1 MSEISKGGL
10 IKKTKKNPLERPK
23 PVFKTEMD
31 DFKFSQEPTKINEPV
46 TPIKISD
53 SDSDTGI
60 PAKVETKIIV
70 DPPKRKKAVVGK
82 NNNVKSLKVPEDIH
96 LQLNLLGNFMGN
108 AKTYTIISN
117 LIQSYVKNELTDRQQ
132 RQFQFMTDAF
142 DNEK

>member
-1 MSEISKGGL
+1 MSEVSKGGL
-10 IKKTKKNPLERPK
+10 IKKTKKNPFERPK

-31 DFKFSQEPTKINEPV
+31 DFKFSQEKTIINEPV
-46 TPIKISD
+46 TPSKVSD
-53 SDSDTGI
+53 SDSGI
-60 PAKVETKIIV
+60 PAKVENKIIV

-142 DNEK
+142 NNEK

>member
-1 MSEISKGGL
+1 MSEVSKGGL
-10 IKKTKKNPLERPK
+10 IKKVKKNPLERPK

-31 DFKFSQEPTKINEPV
+31 DFKFSQETTKINDSFTSSE
-46 TPIKISD
+46 KIASE
-53 SDSDTGI
+53 TEI
-60 PAKVETKIIV
+60 PPKVETKIIV